1 MSLSS
6 QLMLIEQSLRSGQT
20 NLLPALQDLYVQ
32 SHEDAALAWSDL
44 AWLYLHVPSADSAQ
58 ALQMARDHL
67 ERAIE
72 LRASCWQA
80 LDGLAEL
87 HHKLGEAEQARKHG
101 LAALHAKHALA
112 VQDQPLAEPSAYARR
127 YWNMASELK
136 VLAFSLFGQEAFY
149 AEAAVRNA
157 SDAARWYPGWI
168 CRFYVGAEVSSAV
181 KQRLRQA
188 GAEVVMPPQA
198 QAHLPGTIWR
208 FMALDDLRVKT
219 VLFRDADS
227 LITEREVL
235 AVQQWLASGMTAH
248 VMRDHPMHTELILA
262 GLWGAHSQS
271 LRGVG
276 DALLS
281 FFKKPFHP
289 THADQHFLRD
299 WVWPRIYRD
308 VMQHDSVLLW
318 HAEQMHAT
326 QDFPRPLASQ
336 EEHVGHAPTQWT
348 QLQLPSHLAGTPAA
362 LNVQLQTAQEQL
374 LGEYVVA
381 RGDGRYALRLPP
393 QAMAA
398 IESGQWR
405 LNAVLPME
413 AAAKA

>member
-1 MSLSS
+1 MSLPS
-6 QLMLIEQSLRSGQT
+6 QLMLMEQSLRSGQAH
-20 NLLPALQDLYVQ
+20 LLPALQDLYVQ
-32 SHEDAALAWSDL
+32 SHADKALAWSDL
-44 AWLYLHVPSADSAQ
+44 AWLYLRVPSGDSTQ
-58 ALQMARDHL
+58 ALQMARYHL
-67 ERAIE
+67 EQALE

-87 HHKLGEAEQARKHG
+87 HHKLGEAEQARKYG
-101 LAALHAKHALA
+101 LAALDAKHALA
-112 VQDQPLAEPSAYARR
+112 LQVQAHAEPSAYAQR
-127 YWNMASELK
+127 YWNVASELQ

-188 GAEVVMPPQA
+188 GAEVMMPPQA
-198 QAHLPGTIWR
+198 QAHLPGTVWR

-227 LITEREVL
+227 VITEREVL
-235 AVQQWLASGMTAH
+235 AVRQWLDSGSSAH
-248 VMRDHPMHTELILA
+248 VMRDHALHTELILA

-308 VMQHDSVLLW
+308 VMQHDSVLHW
-318 HAEQMHAT
+318 HAAHMQTAH
-326 QDFPRPLASQ
+326 DFPRPLAAQ
-336 EEHVGHAPTQWT
+336 EEHVGHAPTQWM
-348 QLQLPSHLAGTPAA
+348 QLQAPLDAGILPAVLS
-362 LNVQLQTAQEQL
+362 VQLLSADDQL
-374 LGEYVVA
+374 LGEYAVA
-381 RGDGRYALRLPP
+381 RVQDVYPLRLPP
-393 QAMAA
+393 AAMAA

-405 LNAVLPME
+405 LNAMLP
-413 AAAKA
+413 ARK